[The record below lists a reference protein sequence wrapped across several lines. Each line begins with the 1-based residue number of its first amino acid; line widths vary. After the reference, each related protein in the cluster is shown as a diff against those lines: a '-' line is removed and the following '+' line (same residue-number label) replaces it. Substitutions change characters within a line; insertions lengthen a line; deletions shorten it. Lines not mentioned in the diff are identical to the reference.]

1 MNIGFIG
8 LGLMGRHMAANLIK
22 AGHSLK
28 VRDLRREAA
37 DELIA
42 AGAKWAI
49 SNAEVATGVDI
60 VFTSVPGPAD
70 VEAVAKEIL
79 AGAKSGTAWFDLST
93 NSPDVIRRLHADCL
107 KKGVQLLDAPVSGGP
122 KGAQSGR
129 LAIIIGGD
137 RATYD
142 RFLPVIK
149 AIGDQ
154 PFYVGPAGAG
164 TVAKLAHNVSSFMV
178 QTALA
183 EAFTMGVKAGVE
195 PLALFQ
201 ALRQGATGRART
213 FDRLAEQYLPGK
225 FDPPAFAL
233 KLAHKDVGL
242 AVQLGKSVGVPM
254 KAAEHALAELSEAM
268 ARGWQDR
275 DCRVAMLLQDE
286 RAGVTPRVAEDK
298 LKEGMS

>member
-1 MNIGFIG
+1 MKIGFVG
-8 LGLMGRHMAANLIK
+8 LGLMGRHMAANLLK
-22 AGHSLK
+22 AGHGLK
-28 VRDLRREAA
+28 VKDLRREAA

-42 AGAKWAI
+42 AGAQWADD
-49 SNAEVATGVDI
+49 VAADADI

-79 AGAKSGTAWFDLST
+79 ATAKPGTAWFDLST
-93 NSPDVIRRLHADCL
+93 NSPDMVRKIHGICAQ
-107 KKGVQLLDAPVSGGP
+107 KGVQFLDAPVSGGP

-129 LAIIIGGD
+129 LAVMIGGD
-137 RATYD
+137 RATYE
-142 RFLPVIK
+142 RCLPVIK

-154 PFYVGPAGAG
+154 PFYVGEAGAG

-183 EAFTMGVKAGVE
+183 EAFTLGVKAGVE
-195 PLALFQ
+195 PVALLK

-213 FDRLAEQYLPGK
+213 FDRLVDQFLPGK
-225 FDPPAFAL
+225 YDPPAFAL

-242 AVQLGKSVGVPM
+242 AVALGKSIGVPM
-254 KAAEHALAELSEAM
+254 KAGEHALAELAEGM

-275 DCRVAMLLQDE
+275 DCRVAMTLQEE
-286 RAGVTPRVAEDK
+286 RAGVSVKVPEDK
-298 LKEGMS
+298 LKDVLA

>member
-8 LGLMGRHMAANLIK
+8 LGLMGRHMAANLLK

-37 DELIA
+37 DELVA
-42 AGAKWAI
+42 AGAQWAH
-49 SNAEVATGVDI
+49 SNAEVATDVEI

-79 AGAKSGTAWFDLST
+79 AGAKPGTAWFDLST
-93 NSPDVIRRLHADCL
+93 NSPDVIRRLHAECL

-129 LAIIIGGD
+129 LAIIVGGD

-149 AIGDQ
+149 TIGD
-154 PFYVGPAGAG
+154 G

-195 PLALFQ
+195 PLALFR

-242 AVQLGKSVGVPM
+242 AVALGKSVGVPM
-254 KAAEHALAELSEAM
+254 KAAEHALAELGEAM

-275 DCRVAMLLQDE
+275 DCRVAMQLQDE
-286 RAGVTPRVAEDK
+286 RAGVSPRVAEDK
-298 LKEGMS
+298 LKEALS